1 MAVVI
6 VESPAKAKTI
16 NRYLGNKYTVLA
28 SYGHVRDLNDKRGS
42 VDPENNF
49 SMKWQINPKSTKHI
63 SDIKSA
69 LAKDNHLI
77 LATDPDREGEAISWH
92 LVEILKKQKSVK
104 EDTKVQ
110 RIVFNA
116 ITKTSV
122 LEAINNPRDLDGPLI
137 EAYLARRALDYL
149 LGYNMSPSLTKVGF
163 GFQSAGRVQSPTL
176 RLIVDREMEIESF
189 KPQEYWSI
197 NLSLIYERNKKFE
210 AKGIEYKNKKIE
222 KFTINTKE
230 YAHEIVKDFQ
240 NSKFFVEDISSVP
253 KKRKPLPP
261 FLTSTLQQD
270 ANNRLF
276 MGAQQT
282 MSVAQKL
289 YEAGHITY
297 MRTDGIDMAPEAMTT
312 TRNTIK
318 KIYGDKFLPDRPR
331 FYKNK
336 IVNAQEAHECIRPTD
351 ITKTSENLNLQDIN
365 QKKLY
370 DLIRNRTLASQMED
384 EISETT
390 TVILKNEDKSNSLK
404 ATGRVV
410 IFEGFRKA
418 FSYDENEEINNN
430 ENKELPIIEEG
441 KEVITDD
448 VVPQQHFTQAKP
460 RYSEATLVKKMVD
473 LGIGRPSTYASI
485 VSTIQSRQYV
495 RKEKNRLIPEDKG
508 KLISIFLTEY
518 FRKYVEYDYT
528 AELEVELDNISSG
541 KSEWVKILAK
551 FWKEFYPTIE
561 AAKDLRISEVL
572 DKINEILTPH
582 IFPNNDGKKDP
593 RLCHSC
599 NEGILSIRTSRSGS
613 AFIGCSNYPE
623 CKFVRPFAVITD
635 ESINEKSTEGAIG
648 LDDRGI
654 EIFLKSGR
662 FGPYVQLGNSSE
674 QNPKPKRTSIP
685 KNFETSKITIEIARK
700 LLDLPKVLGNHP
712 SDNEPIHSAIGPY
725 GPYLKHNSVYANI
738 KDLEDFLSIGMNR
751 AVELLSENEKKNSNS
766 KKASSVLKI
775 IGVHPEGGD
784 IQLMNGRFGPYIKYK
799 KSNISIKNKDN
810 LEDINLDVALE
821 LINKK
826 KIRNN

>member
-69 LAKDNHLI
+69 LSKDNHLI

-222 KFTINTKE
+222 KFTINTEE

-318 KIYGDKFLPDRPR
+318 KIYGNKFLPDRPR

-572 DKINEILTPH
+572 EKINEILTPH

-821 LINKK
+821 LINNKK
-826 KIRNN
+826 KK

>member
-418 FSYDENEEINNN
+418 FSYDENEELNNN
-430 ENKELPIIEEG
+430 DNKELPVIEEG

-821 LINKK
+821 LINNKK
-826 KIRNN
+826 KK

>member
-222 KFTINTKE
+222 KFTIDTKE

-318 KIYGDKFLPDRPR
+318 KIYGDKFLPDKPR

-561 AAKDLRISEVL
+561 AAKDLRIAEVL

-635 ESINEKSTEGAIG
+635 ESINEKSAEGAIG

-821 LINKK
+821 LINNKK
-826 KIRNN
+826 KK

>member
-253 KKRKPLPP
+253 KKRTPLPP

-821 LINKK
+821 LINNKK
-826 KIRNN
+826 KK

>member
-240 NSKFFVEDISSVP
+240 NSKFFVEDITSVP

-282 MSVAQKL
+282 MSIAQKL
-289 YEAGHITY
+289 YESGHITY

-518 FRKYVEYDYT
+518 FKKYVEYDYT

-561 AAKDLRISEVL
+561 AAKDLRIAEVL

-623 CKFVRPFAVITD
+623 CKFV
-635 ESINEKSTEGAIG
+635 
-648 LDDRGI
+648 
-654 EIFLKSGR
+654 
-662 FGPYVQLGNSSE
+662 
-674 QNPKPKRTSIP
+674 
-685 KNFETSKITIEIARK
+685 
-700 LLDLPKVLGNHP
+700 
-712 SDNEPIHSAIGPY
+712 
-725 GPYLKHNSVYANI
+725 
-738 KDLEDFLSIGMNR
+738 
-751 AVELLSENEKKNSNS
+751 
-766 KKASSVLKI
+766 
-775 IGVHPEGGD
+775 
-784 IQLMNGRFGPYIKYK
+784 
-799 KSNISIKNKDN
+799 
-810 LEDINLDVALE
+810 
-821 LINKK
+821 
-826 KIRNN
+826 

>member
-318 KIYGDKFLPDRPR
+318 EIYGDKFLPDRPR

-365 QKKLY
+365 QKRLY

-430 ENKELPIIEEG
+430 ENKELPIIEKG

-561 AAKDLRISEVL
+561 AAKDLRIAEVL

-623 CKFVRPFAVITD
+623 CKFVRPFAVITN

-821 LINKK
+821 LLNNKK
-826 KIRNN
+826 KK

>member
-390 TVILKNEDKSNSLK
+390 TIILKNEDKSNSLK

-418 FSYDENEEINNN
+418 FSYDENEDLNNN

-561 AAKDLRISEVL
+561 AAKDLRIAEVL

-623 CKFVRPFAVITD
+623 CKFVRPFAVITNK
-635 ESINEKSTEGAIG
+635 SINEKSREGAIG

-685 KNFETSKITIEIARK
+685 KNFDTSKITIEIARK

-810 LEDINLDVALE
+810 LEDVNLDVALE
-821 LINKK
+821 LINNKK
-826 KIRNN
+826 KK

>member
-69 LAKDNHLI
+69 LSKDNHLI

-222 KFTINTKE
+222 KFTIDTKE

-240 NSKFFVEDISSVP
+240 NSKFFVEDISSIP

-318 KIYGDKFLPDRPR
+318 KIYGDKFLPDSPR

-572 DKINEILTPH
+572 NKINEILTPH
-582 IFPNNDGKKDP
+582 IFPNNNGKKDP

-635 ESINEKSTEGAIG
+635 ESINEKSAEGAIG

-810 LEDINLDVALE
+810 VEDINLDVALE
-821 LINKK
+821 LINNKK
-826 KIRNN
+826 KK

>member
-318 KIYGDKFLPDRPR
+318 KIYGDKFLPDKPR

-623 CKFVRPFAVITD
+623 CKFVKPFAVISD

-821 LINKK
+821 LINNKK
-826 KIRNN
+826 KK

>member
-49 SMKWQINPKSTKHI
+49 LMKWQINPKSTKHI
-63 SDIKSA
+63 SHIKSA

-197 NLSLIYERNKKFE
+197 ILSLIYEKNKKFE

-222 KFTINTKE
+222 KFTIDTKK

-240 NSKFFVEDISSVP
+240 NSKFFVDDISSVP

-297 MRTDGIDMAPEAMTT
+297 MRTDGIDMAPEAITT

-318 KIYGDKFLPDRPR
+318 KIYGNKFLPDKPR

-351 ITKTSENLNLQDIN
+351 ISKTSENLNLQDIN
-365 QKKLY
+365 QKRLY

-390 TVILKNEDKSNSLK
+390 TVILKDKDRSNSLK

-418 FSYDENEEINNN
+418 FSYDENDETN
-430 ENKELPIIEEG
+430 NKELPIIEKG

-448 VVPQQHFTQAKP
+448 IVPQQHFTQAKP

-518 FRKYVEYDYT
+518 FKKYVEYDYT
-528 AELEVELDNISSG
+528 AELEIELDNISSG

-572 DKINEILTPH
+572 NKINEILTPH
-582 IFPNNDGKKDP
+582 IFRNNDGKKDP
-593 RLCHSC
+593 RLCLRC
-599 NEGILSIRTSRSGS
+599 NQGKLSIRTSRSGS

-635 ESINEKSTEGAIG
+635 DIINEKSTDSAIG

-821 LINKK
+821 LLNNKK
-826 KIRNN
+826 KK

>member
-297 MRTDGIDMAPEAMTT
+297 MRTDGIDMAPEAITT

-318 KIYGDKFLPDRPR
+318 KIYGDKFLPDRSR

-635 ESINEKSTEGAIG
+635 ESINEKSAEGAIG

-685 KNFETSKITIEIARK
+685 KNFEISKITIEIARK

-821 LINKK
+821 LINNKK
-826 KIRNN
+826 KK

>member
-69 LAKDNHLI
+69 LSKDNHLI

-418 FSYDENEEINNN
+418 FSYDENEELNNN

-821 LINKK
+821 LINNKK
-826 KIRNN
+826 KK

>member
-282 MSVAQKL
+282 MSIAQKL

-390 TVILKNEDKSNSLK
+390 TIILKNEDKSNSLK

-821 LINKK
+821 LINNKK
-826 KIRNN
+826 KK

>member
-222 KFTINTKE
+222 KFTIDTKE

-318 KIYGDKFLPDRPR
+318 KIYGDKFLPDKPR

-582 IFPNNDGKKDP
+582 IFPNNDGKKNP

-623 CKFVRPFAVITD
+623 CKFVRPFAVISD

-712 SDNEPIHSAIGPY
+712 SDNQPIHSAIGPY
-725 GPYLKHNSVYANI
+725 GPYLKHNNVYANI

-821 LINKK
+821 LINNKK
-826 KIRNN
+826 KK

>member
-561 AAKDLRISEVL
+561 AAKDLRIAEVL

-821 LINKK
+821 LINNKK
-826 KIRNN
+826 KK

>member
-318 KIYGDKFLPDRPR
+318 KIYGDKFLPNKPR

-821 LINKK
+821 LINNKK
-826 KIRNN
+826 KK

>member
-240 NSKFFVEDISSVP
+240 NSKFFVEDISSIP

-418 FSYDENEEINNN
+418 FSYDENEELNNN

-821 LINKK
+821 LINNKK
-826 KIRNN
+826 KK

>member
-49 SMKWQINPKSTKHI
+49 LMKWQINPKSTKHI
-63 SDIKSA
+63 SHIKSA

-197 NLSLIYERNKKFE
+197 ILSLIYDKNKKFE

-222 KFTINTKE
+222 KFTIDTKK

-240 NSKFFVEDISSVP
+240 NSKFFVDDISSVP

-297 MRTDGIDMAPEAMTT
+297 MRTDGIDMAPEAITT

-318 KIYGDKFLPDRPR
+318 KIYGNKFLPDKPR

-351 ITKTSENLNLQDIN
+351 ISKTSENLNLQDIN
-365 QKKLY
+365 QKRLY

-390 TVILKNEDKSNSLK
+390 TVILKDKDRSNSLK

-418 FSYDENEEINNN
+418 FSYDENDETN
-430 ENKELPIIEEG
+430 NKELPIIEKG

-448 VVPQQHFTQAKP
+448 IVPQQHFTQAKP

-518 FRKYVEYDYT
+518 FKKYVEYDYT
-528 AELEVELDNISSG
+528 AELEIELDNISSG

-572 DKINEILTPH
+572 NKINEILTPH
-582 IFPNNDGKKDP
+582 IFRNNDGKKDP
-593 RLCHSC
+593 RLCLRC
-599 NEGILSIRTSRSGS
+599 NQGKLSIRTSRSGS

-635 ESINEKSTEGAIG
+635 DIINEKSTDSAIG

-821 LINKK
+821 LLNNKK
-826 KIRNN
+826 KK

>member
-351 ITKTSENLNLQDIN
+351 ITKTSENLTLQDIN

-418 FSYDENEEINNN
+418 FSYDENEELNNN

-572 DKINEILTPH
+572 NKINEILTPH

-821 LINKK
+821 LINNKK
-826 KIRNN
+826 KK

>member
-116 ITKTSV
+116 ITKNSV

-418 FSYDENEEINNN
+418 FSYDENEELNNN

-623 CKFVRPFAVITD
+623 CKFVRPFAVISD

-648 LDDRGI
+648 LDYRGI

-821 LINKK
+821 LINNKK
-826 KIRNN
+826 KK

>member
-572 DKINEILTPH
+572 EKINEILTPH

-821 LINKK
+821 LINNKK
-826 KIRNN
+826 KK

>member
-230 YAHEIVKDFQ
+230 YADEIVKDFQ

-318 KIYGDKFLPDRPR
+318 KIYGDKFLPDKPR

-561 AAKDLRISEVL
+561 AAKDLRIAEVL

-821 LINKK
+821 LINNKK
-826 KIRNN
+826 KK

>member
-297 MRTDGIDMAPEAMTT
+297 MRTDGIDMAPEAMTS

-441 KEVITDD
+441 KKVITDD

-561 AAKDLRISEVL
+561 SAKDLRIAEVL

-582 IFPNNDGKKDP
+582 IFPNNDGKKNP

-725 GPYLKHNSVYANI
+725 GPYLRHNSVYANI

-751 AVELLSENEKKNSNS
+751 AVELLSDNEKKNSNS
-766 KKASSVLKI
+766 KKVSSVLKI

-810 LEDINLDVALE
+810 LDDINLDVALE
-821 LINKK
+821 LINNKK
-826 KIRNN
+826 KK

>member
-685 KNFETSKITIEIARK
+685 KNFETSKVTIEIARK

-821 LINKK
+821 LINNKK
-826 KIRNN
+826 KK

>member
-69 LAKDNHLI
+69 LSKDNHLI

-430 ENKELPIIEEG
+430 DNKELPIIEEG

-635 ESINEKSTEGAIG
+635 ESINEKSAEGAIG

-766 KKASSVLKI
+766 KKASSILKI

-821 LINKK
+821 LINNKK
-826 KIRNN
+826 KK

>member
-623 CKFVRPFAVITD
+623 CKFVRPFAVITN

-648 LDDRGI
+648 FDDRGI

-821 LINKK
+821 LINNKK
-826 KIRNN
+826 KK

>member
-116 ITKTSV
+116 ITKSSV

-222 KFTINTKE
+222 KFTIDTKE

-318 KIYGDKFLPDRPR
+318 KIYGDKFLPDKPR

-410 IFEGFRKA
+410 IFEGFRNA
-418 FSYDENEEINNN
+418 FSYDENEELNNN

-561 AAKDLRISEVL
+561 AAKDLRIAEVL

-582 IFPNNDGKKDP
+582 IFPNNDGKKNP

-821 LINKK
+821 LINNKK
-826 KIRNN
+826 KK

>member
-69 LAKDNHLI
+69 LARDNHLI

-582 IFPNNDGKKDP
+582 IFPNKDGKKDP

-599 NEGILSIRTSRSGS
+599 NVGILSIRTSRSGS

-623 CKFVRPFAVITD
+623 CKFVRPFAVISN

-674 QNPKPKRTSIP
+674 QNPKPKRISIP

-821 LINKK
+821 LINNKK
-826 KIRNN
+826 KK

>member
-635 ESINEKSTEGAIG
+635 ESINQKSTEGAIG

-821 LINKK
+821 LINNKK
-826 KIRNN
+826 KK

>member
-69 LAKDNHLI
+69 LSKDNHLI

-430 ENKELPIIEEG
+430 DNKELPIIEEG

-623 CKFVRPFAVITD
+623 CKFVRPFAVFTD

-648 LDDRGI
+648 FDDRGI

-821 LINKK
+821 LINNKK
-826 KIRNN
+826 KK